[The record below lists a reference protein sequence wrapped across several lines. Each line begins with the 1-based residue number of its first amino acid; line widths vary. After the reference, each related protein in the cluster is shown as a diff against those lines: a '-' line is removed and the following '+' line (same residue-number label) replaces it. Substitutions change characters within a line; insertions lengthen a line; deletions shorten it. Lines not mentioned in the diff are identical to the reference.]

1 MKNMRCVKKKGFTL
15 IEILLVLS
23 IISVIVLLGVS
34 SYSIVRKKVRLDIA
48 ANSFESV
55 ITEARDS
62 TRSGYYRENGNVS
75 EAPSV
80 CFGFSVEQGKY
91 IELLETTYD
100 RLGRDVKCSR
110 NQQDINELSIGDIDE
125 NIEIKQI
132 ELFGSETAEEI
143 TVFFRPPDAKPEI
156 LNSGIDQNAILRI
169 VIGFEDS
176 DNPLDKREVVFNALT
191 SNVYTQKFNA
201 EEQ

>member
-1 MKNMRCVKKKGFTL
+1 MQNRTYVKKKGFTL
-15 IEILLVLS
+15 IEILLVIS

-48 ANSFESV
+48 ANSFESI

-80 CFGFSVEQGKY
+80 CFGFSVEQDEY
-91 IELLETTYD
+91 IQLLETTYD
-100 RLGRDVKCSR
+100 RLERDTKCSR
-110 NQQDINELSIGDIDE
+110 NQQDISELSIGDIDE
-125 NIEIKQI
+125 NIEIKQV
-132 ELFGSETAEEI
+132 ELFGNEATEQI
-143 TVFFRPPDAKPEI
+143 TVFFRPPDGEPEI
-156 LNSGIDQNAILRI
+156 LKTGIDQNAILRI

-176 DNPLDKREVVFNALT
+176 ENPFDKREVIFNALT
-191 SNVYTQKFNA
+191 SNVYTQRFNA